1 MISDWRSEKGEQM
14 DHLKVRTACV
24 CFLAFTMLLA
34 AQVVG
39 GTASP
44 VSAQATTWTCSSATP
59 PASGATATP
68 ATAVAATPVAFPEG
82 GGNLTVFAAA
92 SLTDAFNTMG
102 KDLEAAHPG
111 LKITFNFAG
120 SQQLVTQLTEGAS
133 ADVFASANNAQMQ
146 AAVDG
151 GVIVGAPQTFVEN
164 RLAIIVPK
172 DNPAGVQSPADLAK
186 KGLKLDLAAP
196 AVPVGKYARVSICQ
210 MGADTAT
217 YGQGF
222 VQKVAA
228 NIVSEENNVKAVVT
242 KIQLGEADAGIV
254 YTTDVTK
261 EVAGQVKLIEIPQ
274 PVNVVA
280 TYPVAAVKG
289 GNTQLAQAF
298 ISYLLGPDGQATLKQ
313 FGFQPVG

>member
-1 MISDWRSEKGEQM
+1 MG
-14 DHLKVRTACV
+14 HLTVRTACV
-24 CFLAFTMLLA
+24 CCLAFALLLA
-34 AQVVG
+34 TQVAG
-39 GTASP
+39 GAVAP
-44 VSAQATTWTCSSATP
+44 AAAQATTWSCAPATP
-59 PASGATATP
+59 SAAATAATP
-68 ATAVAATPVAFPEG
+68 ATLAPSTPIAFPGG

-92 SLTDAFNTMG
+92 SLTDAFNTMAH
-102 KDLEAAHPG
+102 DLEAAHPN

-120 SQQLVTQLTEGAS
+120 SQQLVTQLTEGAP
-133 ADVFASANNAQMQ
+133 ADVFASANTTQMQ
-146 AAVDG
+146 DAIDG
-151 GVIVGAPQTFVEN
+151 GVIDGSPETFVKN
-164 RLAIIVPK
+164 QLAIIVPK
-172 DNPAGVQSPADLAK
+172 GNPGGVQNPADLAK

-196 AVPVGKYARVSICQ
+196 AVPVGKYARVAICQ

-217 YGQGF
+217 YGEGF

-261 EVAGQVKLIEIPQ
+261 EVANDVTVIEIP
-274 PVNVVA
+274 PAVNVIA

-298 ISYLLGPDGQATLKQ
+298 ISYLLGPGGQATLK
-313 FGFQPVG
+313 

>member
-1 MISDWRSEKGEQM
+1 MNSDQQNDKGEQM
-14 DHLKVRTACV
+14 GHLRVRTACV
-24 CFLAFTMLLA
+24 CCLAFALLLA

-39 GTASP
+39 GSVAP
-44 VSAQATTWTCSSATP
+44 AGAQATTWSCSPATP
-59 PASGATATP
+59 SAADSAATP
-68 ATAVAATPVAFPEG
+68 ASLAPATPIAFPEG

-92 SLTDAFNTMG
+92 SLTDAFNTMAH
-102 KDLEAAHPG
+102 DLEAAHPG
-111 LKITFNFAG
+111 LKITINFAG
-120 SQQLVTQLTEGAS
+120 SQQLVTQLTEGAP
-133 ADVFASANNAQMQ
+133 ADVFASANNSQMQ

-151 GVIVGAPQTFVEN
+151 GVIDGTPETFVKN
-164 RLAIIVPK
+164 QLAIIVPK
-172 DNPAGVQSPADLAK
+172 DNPGGVQNPADLAK

-217 YGQGF
+217 YGEGF
-222 VQKVAA
+222 VQNVAA
-228 NIVSEENNVKAVVT
+228 NVVSEENNVKAVVT

-261 EVAGQVKLIEIPQ
+261 EVANDVTVIEIP
-274 PVNVVA
+274 PAVNVIA

-313 FGFQPVG
+313 YGFQPVR